1 MNSANHAKDLVIK
14 ISEHSESNIKNLFEV
29 TTLLEISKAE
39 EMNGLFRQLIF
50 SAKYVNGLKSIL
62 ANRAINKDQ
71 YMEKIFGE
79 FNTNIQKFIS
89 ILDVMTAQSKE
100 SVRKF
105 FNDKYFLMN
114 QESMT
119 NTMELIEDLTVCK
132 EYFNEN
138 PDELNA

>member
-1 MNSANHAKDLVIK
+1 MEASKTAKDLATK
-14 ISEHSESNIKNLFEV
+14 ISDHSESNLKNLFEV

-39 EMNGLFRQLIF
+39 EMNVQFRQLIF
-50 SAKYVNGLKSIL
+50 SAKYVNGLKNVL

-79 FNTNIQKFIS
+79 FNNNIQKVVS
-89 ILDVMTAQSKE
+89 ILDEMTAQSKE
-100 SVRKF
+100 NVRKF

-114 QESMT
+114 HESIA
-119 NTMELIEDLTVCK
+119 NTMELIEDLSICK

-138 PDELNA
+138 PDELNV